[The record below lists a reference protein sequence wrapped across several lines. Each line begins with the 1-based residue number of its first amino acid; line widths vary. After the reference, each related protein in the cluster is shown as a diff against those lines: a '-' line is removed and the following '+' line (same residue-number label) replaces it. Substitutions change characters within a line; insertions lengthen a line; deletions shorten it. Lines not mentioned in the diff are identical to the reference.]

1 MILEGESVKAEKK
14 SSNINFV
21 KSPHIINENSK
32 ALLVYF
38 SQVWPFTYLTNK
50 PSVKRI
56 CSRFFSRDSFRLGYS
71 LEKRFLGKE
80 ILLNTDALNRWLVSY
95 WLDPEGKKLDIWMW
109 RDSQRTSILKY
120 NLCFKLWSHLHVDER
135 SKTLLVSF
143 SPVWPFISYRI
154 LRTSESTRFLPIGW
168 LV

>member
-1 MILEGESVKAEKK
+1 MWNHL
-14 SSNINFV
+14 
-21 KSPHIINENSK
+21 HIINENSK
-32 ALLVYF
+32 TLLVYF
-38 SQVWPFTYLTNK
+38 SQVWPFTYLTA
-50 PSVKRI
+50 I
-56 CSRFFSRDSFRLGYS
+56 CETHLFKVFSRDSFRLGYS

-143 SPVWPFISYRI
+143 SPVWPFISHRI
-154 LRTSESTRFLPIGW
+154 LRTSESTWFLPIGW